1 MKTSAWMSG
10 AQLGTRSP
18 TSGMM
23 YRSINA
29 CRNNADPACATGAG
43 HYFVVQ
49 QQELGD
55 VNAFVEES
63 VNGQKVIKVF
73 NHEDATQA
81 SFDDRNENA
90 CHRRSPRAS
99 TPSDRSSSA
108 SPSSCGRQP
117 VHRHGDGQHPLWQ
130 ARRDR

>member
-1 MKTSAWMSG
+1 MIVS
-10 AQLGTRSP
+10 RS
-18 TSGMM
+18 
-23 YRSINA
+23 
-29 CRNNADPACATGAG
+29 G

-81 SFDDRNENA
+81 SFDDRNERLYHASASANTYGNVLMPVVGNMGYLLYVLSA
-90 CHRRSPRAS
+90 IFGGLAAS

-108 SPSSCGRQP
+108 SPSSCGRP
-117 VHRHGDGQHPLWQ
+117 KR
-130 ARRDR
+130 ARR